1 MDRLLNLVM
10 AFKYQLK
17 KPATAFA
24 ATGRIFSYF
33 KF

>member
-17 KPATAFA
+17 K
-24 ATGRIFSYF
+24 TGNSIRGYRQNFLLF
-33 KF
+33 